1 MSLLSN
7 PLMQILGEID
17 DELTNQI
24 SLAKNT
30 DTKINTKKIF
40 QLAKTLNDVIL
51 ASPITSEN
59 KLMLQKFAL
68 TLKDSSTA
76 KSLRYEK
83 QDLERVLAN
92 LNDL

>member
-1 MSLLSN
+1 MSLVSN
-7 PLMQILGEID
+7 PLLQILGEIG
-17 DELTNQI
+17 DELTRQI

-30 DTKINTKKIF
+30 DAKIDARKLS
-40 QLAKTLNDVIL
+40 QQAKTLNDVIL
-51 ASPITSEN
+51 ASQITSEN
-59 KLMLQKFAL
+59 KIMLQKFAL
-68 TLKDSSTA
+68 TLKDSLTV